1 MAVITSFTDTT
12 YVTVFPDVAKAAA
25 EAAAA
30 LVPRKRLGHDLYSRI
45 TGEPVRP
52 EGGAS

>member
-1 MAVITSFTDTT
+1 M

-30 LVPRKRLGHDLYSRI
+30 LVPGRTLPKSLKVD
-45 TGEPVRP
+45 
-52 EGGAS
+52 A